1 MRVASEFP
9 EGKTPPPGTVR
20 VRQLE
25 YLLEYEL
32 GQRFETVV
40 RRPTG
45 RFEVDGAA
53 AVYIECGGGAVFL
66 CIQPPAGIPL
76 TTRWVPTEIS
86 RFHHRALLG
95 VIEDAA
101 SYVAETLSY
110 RAA

>member
-1 MRVASEFP
+1 VRVGSEFP
-9 EGKTPPPGTVR
+9 EGKAPPPGTVR

-32 GQRFETVV
+32 DQRFETVV
-40 RRPTG
+40 RQPTG

-53 AVYIECGGGAVFL
+53 AVYIECGGGSVFL

-76 TTRWVPTEIS
+76 TTRWVPTEIG

>member
-1 MRVASEFP
+1 MRAASEFR
-9 EGKTPPPGTVR
+9 EGETPAPGTVR

-32 GQRFETVV
+32 SQRFETVV
-40 RRPTG
+40 RRRTG

-53 AVYIECGGGAVFL
+53 AIYIECNAGVVFL

-101 SYVAETLSY
+101 GYVSETLSY